1 MGNMRKSAATRFPII
16 KSAHMNIWKTN
27 NPKNCLWRGK
37 ERTKG
42 TAKITFKEPKN
53 WKSYVKATGSL
64 IICDKAA
71 VYLFPDNFHEAFVEI
86 GNWK

>member
-1 MGNMRKSAATRFPII
+1 
-16 KSAHMNIWKTN
+16 MNIWKTN

-53 WKSYVKATGSL
+53 GKLCKMRQAVLSYVIRL
-64 IICDKAA
+64 P